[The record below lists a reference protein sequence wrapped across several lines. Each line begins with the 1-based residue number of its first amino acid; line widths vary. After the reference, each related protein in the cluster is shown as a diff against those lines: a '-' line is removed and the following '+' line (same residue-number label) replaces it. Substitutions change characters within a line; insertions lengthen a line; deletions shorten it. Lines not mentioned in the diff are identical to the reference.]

1 MSKSPT
7 YTFSG
12 EIISIGKREQ
22 RGESFTSRNF
32 VVCDNA
38 EKYPQNIGFQAVQE
52 RCDILDAFKPG
63 DRVEVSFDLRGR
75 DWNGKNITNLNAWK
89 VVSVKGDESDPP
101 ASSSPANKPAPIRIE
116 PADFDLNPVGGEP
129 LPF

>member
-7 YTFSG
+7 YTFLG
-12 EIISIGKREQ
+12 EIISIGQREQ

-52 RCDILDAFKPG
+52 RCDILDTFNPG

-75 DWNGKNITNLNAWK
+75 DWNGRNITNLNAWK
-89 VVSVKGDESDPP
+89 VVRVKGEQIDAP
-101 ASSSPANKPAPIRIE
+101 ASSPGKQAAPIRIE

-129 LPF
+129 FPF

>member
-1 MSKSPT
+1 MSKSPS
-7 YTFSG
+7 YTFAG
-12 EIISIGKREQ
+12 VVVSIGDREQ
-22 RGESFTSRNF
+22 RSGSFTSRNF
-32 VVCDNA
+32 VVCDEA
-38 EKYPQNIGFQAVQE
+38 ENYPQNIGFQAVQE
-52 RCDILDAFKPG
+52 RCDILDTFNPG

-89 VVSVKGDESDPP
+89 VVRVKGEQVDAPT
-101 ASSSPANKPAPIRIE
+101 SSQGKQPAPIRTE